1 MKEWKK
7 KNRVEDKQKV
17 FIIDKGG
24 YRDVRKA
31 LIRRG
36 WVENKDT
43 ESPCFDL
50 KWSLKIKDIAY
61 DSLEKDQIVNHFGK
75 QACFTTKGGLTK
87 SLHNLVWN
95 AVDVNDFYPRC
106 YDLALTEE

>member
-7 KNRVEDKQKV
+7 KNRVDDKQKV

-31 LIRRG
+31 LKRRG
-36 WVENKDT
+36 WVENLDA

-61 DSLEKDQIVNHFGK
+61 DSLEKD
-75 QACFTTKGGLTK
+75 
-87 SLHNLVWN
+87 
-95 AVDVNDFYPRC
+95 
-106 YDLALTEE
+106 